1 MSKKFI
7 KSAKDNSPVIPQ
19 RDKYKEDLKIRE
31 YPWTENQKRVIN
43 TILDKNSKIVF
54 IQGCA
59 GSGKSLLSTYCGLK
73 LLSEKRV
80 TDYIYIRSPLETS
93 DSAGLG
99 FLKGDLDEKFQPYRM
114 ILEDKLAELL
124 PPSQVNNLF
133 NDERIQTIPVNYVRG
148 MSWAVK
154 YIVIE
159 ECNNFTLSEFK
170 LLLTRY
176 GQFSK
181 MIFVG
186 DFQQTDLPK
195 NKRGAFNKVYGWFN
209 NEDAASKGISCFS
222 LGREDVKRSDITS
235 YIIDKFEKNN
245 DENELPGR
253 NPI

>member
-1 MSKKFI
+1 MSKKFN
-7 KSAKDNSPVIPQ
+7 KPTKDTSPIVPQ
-19 RDKYKEDLKIRE
+19 RDKYKEELKIRE
-31 YPWTENQKRVIN
+31 YPWTDNQKKIID
-43 TILDKNSKIVF
+43 TILNKDSKIVF
-54 IQGCA
+54 VQGCA
-59 GSGKSLLSTYCGLK
+59 GSGKSLISTYCGLK
-73 LLSEKRV
+73 LLSGKKV
-80 TDYIYIRSPLETS
+80 TDYIYVRSPLETS

-114 ILEDKLAELL
+114 ILEDKLVELL

-176 GQFSK
+176 GKFSK

-186 DFQQTDLPK
+186 DFKQTDLPK
-195 NKRGAFNKVYGWFN
+195 NKRGAFSRVYDWFN
-209 NEDAASKGISCFS
+209 NEESISNGIYCYS
-222 LGREDVKRSDITS
+222 LDRQDVKRSDITS
-235 YIIDKFEKNN
+235 FIIDKFESNS
-245 DENELPGR
+245 DENEAT
-253 NPI
+253 NKNTT